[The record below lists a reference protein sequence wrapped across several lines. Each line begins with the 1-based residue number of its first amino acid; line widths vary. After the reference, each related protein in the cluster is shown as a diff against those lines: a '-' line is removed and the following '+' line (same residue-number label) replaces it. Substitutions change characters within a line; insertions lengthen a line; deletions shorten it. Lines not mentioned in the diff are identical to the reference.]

1 MLTLLVLGALA
12 FAFFGVVALPFML
25 IGLLFKLIFLPI
37 RLVFFLLGGL
47 FRLVFGLLGG
57 LLGLVLAP
65 VMMRWVEFAQPKCD
79 PPALI
84 VAMIAAPIKLPS
96 AEPSPPLRLPP
107 PMGRKL
113 VGMM

>member
-12 FAFFGVVALPFML
+12 FAFFGVVVLPFML

-65 VMMRWVEFAQPKCD
+65 VMMLVVGVAIIG
-79 PPALI
+79 ALI
-84 VAMIAAPIKLPS
+84 VGVLSLLAPLLPVVLLGTL
-96 AEPSPPLRLPP
+96 AWAIYRLVRRPNP
-107 PMGRKL
+107 AF
-113 VGMM
+113 